1 MFAPPARLD
10 RRGESRRL
18 TAMTNRLRIE
28 VSASP
33 GSNDHQA
40 RLIVDGLDWLG
51 AGQLGLDPPELEAA
65 LAAGSAE
72 ELVVGRCGCGCVGCS
87 DTIVRVVRRG
97 DSIEWS
103 APGADMLRFNLAQ
116 YEAERL
122 RFAADKSW
130 ETLGRT
136 VERELGTLFEG
147 CSTDDGCRFEWA
159 STRIAEG
166 RIHLSFSG
174 DGEQVLLDFDWDG
187 ASLAGAL
194 ETARAFRRRQFG
206 R

>member
-1 MFAPPARLD
+1 MR
-10 RRGESRRL
+10 
-18 TAMTNRLRIE
+18 NRLRIE

-33 GSNDHQA
+33 ESNDHQA

-65 LAAGSAE
+65 LAARGAE

-87 DTIVRVVRRG
+87 DTIVRVVHRG
-97 DSIEWS
+97 DAIEWS
-103 APGADMLRFNLAQ
+103 APGADVLRFDPAQ

-174 DGEQVLLDFDWDG
+174 DGEQVLLDFGWDG

-194 ETARAFRRRQFG
+194 EAARVFRRRQFG